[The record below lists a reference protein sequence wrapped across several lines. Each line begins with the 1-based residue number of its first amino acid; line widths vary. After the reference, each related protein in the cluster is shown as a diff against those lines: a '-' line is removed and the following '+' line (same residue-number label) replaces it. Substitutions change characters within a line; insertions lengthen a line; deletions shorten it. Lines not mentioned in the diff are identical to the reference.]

1 MLDILKLKVLEWMHL
16 IFLEVAT
23 RPLHHPG
30 GMANYQLAAACRFLV
45 GILASGASFSQRR
58 R

>member
-45 GILASGASFSQRR
+45 GILASGASF
-58 R
+58 